1 MTTFPLN
8 TIYTWYSNL
17 VSNPKYRWWVIAGT
31 LIYLISPLDI
41 VPDFIPFIGEID
53 DAVVVTLLATE
64 VVQVLKDRNAAVK
77 QKQATQ
83 AAANVTAETVEVKA
97 VEVV

>member
-1 MTTFPLN
+1 
-8 TIYTWYSNL
+8 
-17 VSNPKYRWWVIAGT
+17 
-31 LIYLISPLDI
+31 
-41 VPDFIPFIGEID
+41 
-53 DAVVVTLLATE
+53 

>member
-8 TIYTWYSNL
+8 AIYTWYSNL

-31 LIYLISPLDI
+31 LMYLVSPLDI
-41 VPDFIPFIGEID
+41 IPDFIPFIGEID

-64 VVQVLKDRNAAVK
+64 VMQVLKTRNATVK
-77 QKQATQ
+77 QSKANQ
-83 AAANVTAETVEVKA
+83 AAANATTETVEVKA

>member
-31 LIYLISPLDI
+31 LMYLISPLDI
-41 VPDFIPFIGEID
+41 IPDFIPFIGEID

-77 QKQATQ
+77 QKQTTQ

>member
-31 LIYLISPLDI
+31 LMYLVSPIDI
-41 VPDFIPFIGEID
+41 IPDFIPFIGEID

-83 AAANVTAETVEVKA
+83 AAANVTAETVEVNA